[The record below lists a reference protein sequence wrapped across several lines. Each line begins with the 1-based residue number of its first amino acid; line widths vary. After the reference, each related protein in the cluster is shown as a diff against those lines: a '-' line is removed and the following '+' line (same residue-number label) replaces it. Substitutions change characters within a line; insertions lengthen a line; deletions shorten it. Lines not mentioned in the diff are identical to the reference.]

1 MGHSRPRPKHLA
13 KKLLLIRLNLG
24 VSQAELVRRLA
35 VQDFIHYTNIS
46 KFELDKNEPPLVI
59 LLAYARVAGISTD
72 TLIDD
77 SVELS
82 FPDNPITPQQLLE
95 TRIDRSRTVVVPRQQ
110 PQRPMAEKLLKIR
123 KWLKLTQP
131 EIVERLRLPID
142 HTLISMYEHNRRQPA
157 VNVLLAYARLAG
169 IPLEQIVDDA
179 LELNLSNDPPFTST
193 ATAKTY
199 PSD

>member
-131 EIVERLRLPID
+131 EIVERLCLPID